1 MRRGFIFSLI
11 VFFLCSFLFAQER
24 SVPSE
29 EEVPEITVAV
39 EVEAEKE
46 KPAKVDEVKIEKIE
60 KMVNVQTVPDVL
72 KRTSGTTTAIG
83 AALCASIPIVRGNDS
98 KWTQVLV
105 EGATLSP
112 IGRPFVLNMMPL
124 TAVDKVEII
133 KGPAPPQYP
142 GSTIGGLVLLTLKS
156 GDKYPGAEARLTVG
170 SYGRQTYELWA
181 GGGNEERNY
190 FFAFNKDLNSGWRK
204 NQRKNLTESS
214 MKLNF
219 SLGEGSSLTLAGTSM
234 TGIIWGYKTTGPNP
248 FGSWEAEWTIHSRAT
263 GSITYKKKISEKADY
278 FLRIAPYSFSGDQ
291 EWQSYSK
298 QTGKVKPVFQPWR
311 YSLWKTE
318 FQYNL
323 RPNPNAVWTYG
334 MGYQKDTFRTP
345 GQLDVQYM
353 GNIPSDKW
361 KKYDEK
367 FKWLFLQN
375 TFLTPHLTAYTLA
388 LRYDTAEPGKDII
401 SPFFSV
407 HFPQSG
413 NNRVRIA
420 ITKNRRFADLNELY
434 GEGMW
439 IGNVKLK
446 PETGWTYQLDWER
459 KLSTNYGLNISLY
472 QTKLDNVIG
481 ADANNVYQNL
491 GRARLR
497 GLEMELERETS
508 FGSWWLNYTYLD
520 AKDLVKNRPLV
531 VVFRTAMPK
540 NMLKAGVSLKGR
552 AQTSYDFEMIAVG
565 PRRTD
570 VDEPTWVGA
579 PWNVTVPTEVGGY
592 CLFNLKMNKVIG
604 KDGKLTLSI
613 ENLFNKEYEDLVF
626 YPGPGRW
633 INLSYGQRF

>member
-1 MRRGFIFSLI
+1 MRAKPFILASIFLLSTLAFS
-11 VFFLCSFLFAQER
+11 QEETTT
-24 SVPSE
+24 E
-29 EEVPEITVAV
+29 EMVPEISIAV

-46 KPAKVDEVKIEKIE
+46 KPAQVEEVQIEKIE
-60 KMVNVQTVPDVL
+60 KMVNVQSVPDVL

-83 AALCASIPIVRGNDS
+83 AALCASIPVIRGNDS
-98 KWTQVLV
+98 KWTQILV

-133 KGPAPPQYP
+133 KGPSPPQYP

-156 GDKYPGAEARLTVG
+156 GDKYPGGGASLTMG

-190 FFAFNKDLNSGWRK
+190 FIAVNKDLHSGWRPH
-204 NQRKNLTESS
+204 QRKNLTETS

-219 SLGEGSSLTLAGTSM
+219 SLGEGSTLTLAGTSM
-234 TGIIWGYKTTGPNP
+234 TGIIWGYRPTGPNP

-263 GSITYKKKISEKADY
+263 GSITYKKQISEKADY

-298 QTGKVKPVFQPWR
+298 TTGKVKPVFQPWQ

-323 RPNPNAVWTYG
+323 RPNPNTVWTYG
-334 MGYQKDTFRTP
+334 MGYQRDTFKTP

-353 GNIPSDKW
+353 GNIPADKW
-361 KKYDEK
+361 KKYDQT
-367 FKWLFLQN
+367 FKWAFLQN
-375 TFLTPHLTAYTLA
+375 TFLTSKLTAYTLA
-388 LRYDTAEPGKDII
+388 LRYDNAEPGKDII

-407 HFPQSG
+407 HIPQGENSKI
-413 NNRVRIA
+413 RFAV
-420 ITKNRRFADLNELY
+420 TKNRRFADLNELY

-439 IGNVKLK
+439 QGNINLR

-459 KLSTNYGLNISLY
+459 KLSPNYDFNLSIY

-481 ADANNVYQNL
+481 ADANNVYQNI

-497 GLEMELERETS
+497 GLEAELERETG

-540 NMLKAGVSLKGR
+540 NMLKAGVSLKGKKE
-552 AQTSYDFEMIAVG
+552 TTYDLEMIAVG
-565 PRRTD
+565 PRKTD
-570 VDEPTWVGA
+570 VDKPTWVGD
-579 PWNVTVPTEVGGY
+579 PWNVTVPPEVGGY
-592 CLFNLKMNKVIG
+592 VLFNLKVNKNVG
-604 KDGKLTLSI
+604 EDGKLILSI
-613 ENLFNKEYEDLVF
+613 ENLFDKEYEDLVF

-633 INLSYGQRF
+633 INLTYSQRF